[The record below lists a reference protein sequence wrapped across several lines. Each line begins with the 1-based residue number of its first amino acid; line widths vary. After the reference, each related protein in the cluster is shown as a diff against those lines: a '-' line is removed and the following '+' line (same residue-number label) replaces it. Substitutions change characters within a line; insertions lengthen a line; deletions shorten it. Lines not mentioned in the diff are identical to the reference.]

1 MQEAI
6 MKHICLT
13 AMLVIAASPFA
24 ARDASAQ
31 TATQT
36 VSYEVTAINE
46 ISVAG
51 SPSLVI
57 STATAG
63 SAPTAA
69 TASGTY
75 AITTNETNRK
85 VTAEIDANMPSGV
98 NLSVVLAAPTG
109 GTSAGAVTLSTT
121 AQDVVTGV
129 SNVNESGLSIG
140 YTLGA
145 TVAAGVVPAA
155 NTTVTYTVTAGA

>member
-1 MQEAI
+1 
-6 MKHICLT
+6 MKTIHYAAAVAL
-13 AMLVIAASPFA
+13 AVSAFAAS
-24 ARDASAQ
+24 DASAQ

-57 STATAG
+57 NDATPG
-63 SAPTAA
+63 TGLTSAS
-69 TASGTY
+69 ASGTY

-85 VTAEIDANMPSGV
+85 VTAQIDTNMPSGV
-98 NLSVVLAAPTG
+98 TLSVTLAAPTG
-109 GTSAGAVTLSTT
+109 GTSTGAVTLSTT

-129 SNVNESGLSIG
+129 SNVNQSGLSISYG
-140 YTLGA
+140 LAA
-145 TVAAGVVPAA
+145 TVAAGVVAA
-155 NTTVTYTVTAGA
+155 GNKTVTYTITAGA